1 MDEQKESISA
11 TEKESTEITV
21 IESYKDVKPLIE
33 ILKELIISKSQET
46 N

>member
-1 MDEQKESISA
+1 MEEQKEIISA
-11 TEKESTEITV
+11 TGKKGAEIIV